1 MDASNCH
8 LIIDGFRVI
17 VEPDKVGKWIAY
29 FQLGHYSLRNISVAS
44 YSGSTNIKTPI
55 FAFSNCSATVENVT
69 LFGEELSAKNC
80 SISKTANVSADWSL
94 YRLRGAKSERPK
106 IKNSPLYKGFMYFD
120 ETLNKPIWWDG
131 SKWIDSNGK
140 TC

>member
-1 MDASNCH
+1 M
-8 LIIDGFRVI
+8 
-17 VEPDKVGKWIAY
+17 
-29 FQLGHYSLRNISVAS
+29 RNISVAS

-55 FAFSNCSATVENVT
+55 FAFSDCSATVENVT

-106 IKNSPLYKGFMYFD
+106 IKNSSLYKGFMYFD